1 MRTGKWVLLAALA
14 VLAAPANARQ
24 DGVDVQQRKDVEVQ
38 SPTHPGAM
46 TKDEMDRLIGTD
58 ALSSQG
64 REVGEVE
71 NVLVDPSG
79 RIRAVV
85 LEWGGVLGLGA
96 RHAVVP
102 ATDVR
107 FEADRAVVDLTREQ
121 LERLP
126 RYDPDVPSI
135 AGVDPDLK
143 PVR

>member
-1 MRTGKWVLLAALA
+1 MRIGKWVLLAALA
-14 VLAAPANARQ
+14 ALAAPANAQQ
-24 DGVDVQQRKDVEVQ
+24 DGVAVQQRKDVEAQ
-38 SPTHPGAM
+38 SPSRPGAM
-46 TKDEMDRLIGTD
+46 TAGEMDRLIGTD
-58 ALSSQG
+58 AVSSQG
-64 REVGEVE
+64 RGVGEVE

-79 RIRAVV
+79 RVRAVV
-85 LEWGGVLGLGA
+85 LEWGGVLGLGV
-96 RHAVVP
+96 RRAVVP